1 MNNIVN
7 IKELRLNMDK
17 YVNAVA
23 KGKSFLVM
31 KRSRPVFQ
39 MNPIK
44 EIVLADDG
52 PGWKT
57 VIDFTKIR
65 KGGVPAEE
73 VLKALTAIREEDD
86 AKK

>member
-1 MNNIVN
+1 MDNIVN

-23 KGKSFLVM
+23 HGKSFLVM
-31 KRSRPVFQ
+31 KRSKPVFQ
-39 MNPIK
+39 LNPVPE
-44 EIVLADDG
+44 EIDLKDDG

-57 VIDFTKIR
+57 IVDFTKIR

-73 VLKALTAIREEDD
+73 VISTLQKMIDRE
-86 AKK
+86 